1 MSDFY
6 EARNSLYCY
15 KDTNI
20 LINKLNIMDAQKL
33 EDIERKLVIV
43 KLYELRQNKKIG
55 NFDIEHF
62 VSIHK
67 FMFEDIYP
75 FAGLFRNENI
85 AKGNFSFAKWEFI
98 EDELKRLLNDL
109 KEENY
114 LRGLSKEDL
123 TKRLAYYMAEL
134 NVLHPFREG
143 NGRTIREFIRQLAF
157 KNNYVLDLQNTE
169 SKNMLD
175 ACIKSVYDTDKLEK
189 IIYKCLSK
197 IEF

>member
-114 LRGLSKEDL
+114 LRGLNKEDL

>member
-114 LRGLSKEDL
+114 LRGLNKEDL

-175 ACIKSVYDTDKLEK
+175 ACIKSVYDTDKLEE

>member
-114 LRGLSKEDL
+114 LRGLNKEDL

-143 NGRTIREFIRQLAF
+143 NGRTIREFLRQLAF

-175 ACIKSVYDTDKLEK
+175 ACIKSVYDTDKLEE

>member
-20 LINKLNIMDAQKL
+20 LINKLNIMDAEKL

-114 LRGLSKEDL
+114 LRGLNKEDL

-175 ACIKSVYDTDKLEK
+175 ACIKSVYDTDKLEE

-197 IEF
+197 IEI

>member
-114 LRGLSKEDL
+114 LRDLNKEDL

-169 SKNMLD
+169 SSNMLD
-175 ACIKSVYDTDKLEK
+175 ACIKSVYNTEQLEE
-189 IIYKCLSK
+189 IIYKCLNK
-197 IEF
+197 I